1 VLGKYQL
8 GKEWINRRS
17 IIFRQVKYI
26 EGELAEISP
35 DSREAKCAAPLP
47 KSKIRSM
54 MKINVR
60 QIWSMMKIHVRV
72 DLNH

>member
-26 EGELAEISP
+26 EGELAEIP
-35 DSREAKCAAPLP
+35 DSREAKYAAPLP
-47 KSKIRSM
+47 KSKFRPM
-54 MKINVR
+54 MRINVR